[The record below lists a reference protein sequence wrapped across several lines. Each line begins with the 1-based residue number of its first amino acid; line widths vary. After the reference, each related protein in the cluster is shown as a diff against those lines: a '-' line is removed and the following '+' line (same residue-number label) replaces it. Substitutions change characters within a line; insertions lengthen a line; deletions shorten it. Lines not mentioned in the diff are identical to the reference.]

1 MTRYDGALKKDM
13 NATDI
18 KGLRRLRTIHKGLDP
33 KSALSKSLVRLAGQ
47 YVNGGMEYID
57 NYNKGGTVKA
67 KKK

>member
-13 NATDI
+13 DATDI
-18 KGLRRLRTIHKGLDP
+18 RGLKRLRKIHTGLDP
-33 KSALSKSLVRLAGQ
+33 KSSLAKSLVRLAGQ

-57 NYNKGGTVKA
+57 NFNKGGTVKA